1 MTPSVA
7 PKVTLHQ
14 ELIVT
19 SLSVRVGNMGND
31 QERDAFAARLNEL
44 CDDMGLPPKGEG
56 RQVALASKFGVSQ
69 KGARKWL
76 EAESM
81 PQTQKIIEIAKWA
94 DISTEWLLS
103 GRGKKRLDAPTLTEF
118 TSEQIARV
126 VQVMEGLAPYEQE
139 IIASQAEALK
149 QTFRNKPEPAR
160 AVERP
165 EEAA

>member
-1 MTPSVA
+1 
-7 PKVTLHQ
+7 
-14 ELIVT
+14 
-19 SLSVRVGNMGND
+19 
-31 QERDAFAARLNEL
+31 
-44 CDDMGLPPKGEG
+44 
-56 RQVALASKFGVSQ
+56 
-69 KGARKWL
+69 
-76 EAESM
+76 M

-103 GRGKKRLDAPTLTEF
+103 GRGKKQLDAPTLTEF

-149 QTFRNKPEPAR
+149 QTFRNRPEPAH
-160 AVERP
+160 AVQRP